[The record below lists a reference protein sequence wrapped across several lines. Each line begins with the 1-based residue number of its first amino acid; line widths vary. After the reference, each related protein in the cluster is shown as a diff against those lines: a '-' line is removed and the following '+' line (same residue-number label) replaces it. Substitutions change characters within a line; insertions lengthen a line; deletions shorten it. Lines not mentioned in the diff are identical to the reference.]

1 MRIRRRKWAKKELEE
16 AKFYIDDP
24 TIYKGKW
31 KEKFNNENN
40 KIYLELGCGKG
51 TFIATLA
58 SNHPEINFIACD
70 MIEAMLGLSKR
81 NIEEKYLDKN
91 LEINNLYL
99 IRMNAERILDVFSD
113 EDKIDR
119 IYINF
124 CNPWPRGKHQK
135 RRLTHTRL
143 LLKYKQFLKDGV
155 DIYFK
160 TDDEDLYNSSFRYFN
175 EADYKIIKYTDD
187 LHSNNIFA
195 ENFTTEHEEMY
206 TKEGIKIKAIIA
218 RV

>member
-1 MRIRRRKWAKKELEE
+1 MRIRSKPWAKEELNNCYFFEKEPEKYKE
-16 AKFYIDDP
+16 A
-24 TIYKGKW
+24 W
-31 KEKFNNENN
+31 KERFNNNRP
-40 KIYLELGCGKG
+40 IHLELGCGKG
-51 TFIATLA
+51 VFISKIAQA
-58 SNHPEINFIACD
+58 HPEINYIAID
-70 MIEAMLGLSKR
+70 IKIDILGVAKR
-81 NIEEKYLDKN
+81 NIENLFEQKRIDNIILVQKN
-91 LEINNLYL
+91 IEQINDIISENDN
-99 IRMNAERILDVFSD
+99 IE
-113 EDKIDR
+113 R

-160 TDDEDLYNSSFRYFN
+160 TDDEDLYSSSFRYFN

>member
-1 MRIRRRKWAKKELEE
+1 MRIRSKPWAKEELNNCYFFEKEPE
-16 AKFYIDDP
+16 K
-24 TIYKGKW
+24 YKGTW
-31 KEKFNNENN
+31 KERFNNNRP
-40 KIYLELGCGKG
+40 IHLELGCGKG
-51 TFIATLA
+51 VFISKIAQA
-58 SNHPEINFIACD
+58 HPEINYIAID
-70 MIEAMLGLSKR
+70 IKIDILGVAKR
-81 NIEEKYLDKN
+81 NIENLFEQKRIDNIILVQKN
-91 LEINNLYL
+91 IEQINDIISENDN
-99 IRMNAERILDVFSD
+99 IE
-113 EDKIDR
+113 R

-143 LLKYKQFLKDGV
+143 LLKYKQFLKDSV

-195 ENFTTEHEEMY
+195 ENFTTEHEEMF